1 MLTSAKGLGGGFPV
15 GAMMVKEEYAA
26 LGPGNHGSTFGGNP
40 LAMAAVKA
48 VLGVINDPAFLEEV
62 RFKGTVLKNALIKL
76 AEAVPGAEVR
86 GEGLL
91 LGLDLGDTDL
101 AREVFEYCLD
111 RRSSR
116 QSGGRNDD
124 PHGAA
129 AHRQQNGG
137 ASGAR
142 YLSRRRLRIDRGE
155 RTRGGGSMSVV
166 IPDLQ
171 NPPPP
176 PSPLSGRDCLTL
188 AEFSPEEISLILDEA
203 IRIKALEKGRIPY
216 RPLRGRTLA
225 MVFQKPSNRTRVS
238 FEVGMYQLGGHAL
251 HLSPEEIQIG
261 KRETPSDT
269 GRVLARYIDAI
280 MVRTFDHGD
289 LEELAGAADVPVVNG
304 LSDAHHPCQ
313 ALADLMTVREELG
326 ALEGTE
332 IAYVGDGNNVA
343 HSLAIAC
350 ALTGT
355 RLTIAHPEGH
365 GPDAEIVDLA
375 DSLGA
380 APRLTGDPA
389 EAVRG
394 AGVVYTDVWA
404 SMGQEAEAKERKQEF
419 APYQVDEGLMDLAAE
434 DAIFLHC
441 LPAHRGEEVTAEVID
456 GPRSRVFD
464 QAENR
469 LHAQKALL
477 YLLMG

>member
-1 MLTSAKGLGGGFPV
+1 MRVA
-15 GAMMVKEEYAA
+15 
-26 LGPGNHGSTFGGNP
+26 
-40 LAMAAVKA
+40 
-48 VLGVINDPAFLEEV
+48 
-62 RFKGTVLKNALIKL
+62 
-76 AEAVPGAEVR
+76 
-86 GEGLL
+86 
-91 LGLDLGDTDL
+91 
-101 AREVFEYCLD
+101 
-111 RRSSR
+111 
-116 QSGGRNDD
+116 
-124 PHGAA
+124 
-129 AHRQQNGG
+129 
-137 ASGAR
+137 
-142 YLSRRRLRIDRGE
+142 
-155 RTRGGGSMSVV
+155 

-171 NPPPP
+171 GSPPP

-188 AEFSPEEISLILDEA
+188 AEFSTEEISLILDEA
-203 IRIKALEKGRIPY
+203 LRMKTLQKGRIPY
-216 RPLRGRTLA
+216 RPLRGLTLA

-289 LEELAGAADVPVVNG
+289 LEELAGAASVPVING
-304 LSDAHHPCQ
+304 LSDTHHPCQ

-326 ALEGTE
+326 TVEGTK

-350 ALTGT
+350 SLTGAE
-355 RLTIAHPEGH
+355 LTIAHPAGH
-365 GPDAEIVDLA
+365 GPDGEIVRLA
-375 DSLGA
+375 SSLGTV
-380 APRLTGDPA
+380 PCLTEDPG
-389 EAVRG
+389 EAVAG
-394 AGVVYTDVWA
+394 ASVVYTDVWA
-404 SMGQEAEAKERKQEF
+404 SMGQETEAEQRKQTF
-419 APYQVDEGLMDLAAE
+419 APYQVDEALMETAAE

-441 LPAHRGEEVTAEVID
+441 LPAHRGQEVTAGVID
-456 GPRSRVFD
+456 GPKSRVFD

>member
-1 MLTSAKGLGGGFPV
+1 
-15 GAMMVKEEYAA
+15 
-26 LGPGNHGSTFGGNP
+26 
-40 LAMAAVKA
+40 
-48 VLGVINDPAFLEEV
+48 
-62 RFKGTVLKNALIKL
+62 
-76 AEAVPGAEVR
+76 
-86 GEGLL
+86 
-91 LGLDLGDTDL
+91 
-101 AREVFEYCLD
+101 
-111 RRSSR
+111 
-116 QSGGRNDD
+116 
-124 PHGAA
+124 
-129 AHRQQNGG
+129 
-137 ASGAR
+137 
-142 YLSRRRLRIDRGE
+142 
-155 RTRGGGSMSVV
+155 MSVV

-171 NPPPP
+171 NAPPP

-188 AEFSPEEISLILDEA
+188 AEFSPDEVSLILDEA
-203 IRIKALEKGRIPY
+203 IRIKTLQKSRIPY

-289 LEELAGAADVPVVNG
+289 LEELAGAADVPVING
-304 LSDAHHPCQ
+304 LSDTHHPCQ

-326 ALEGTE
+326 TVEGTK

-350 ALTGT
+350 ALTGAE
-355 RLTIAHPEGH
+355 LTIAHPEGH
-365 GPDAEIVDLA
+365 GPDKEIVDLTG
-375 DSLGA
+375 SLGA
-380 APRLTGDPA
+380 APRLTEDPR
-389 EAVRG
+389 ESVHG
-394 AGVVYTDVWA
+394 ARVVYTDVWA
-404 SMGQEAEAKERKQEF
+404 SMGQETEAEERKQEF
-419 APYQVDEGLMDLAAE
+419 AAYQVDEELMDLAAE
-434 DAIFLHC
+434 GAIFLHC
-441 LPAHRGEEVTAEVID
+441 LPAHRGQEVTAEVID

-477 YLLMG
+477 YLLIS

>member
-1 MLTSAKGLGGGFPV
+1 V
-15 GAMMVKEEYAA
+15 
-26 LGPGNHGSTFGGNP
+26 
-40 LAMAAVKA
+40 
-48 VLGVINDPAFLEEV
+48 
-62 RFKGTVLKNALIKL
+62 
-76 AEAVPGAEVR
+76 
-86 GEGLL
+86 
-91 LGLDLGDTDL
+91 
-101 AREVFEYCLD
+101 
-111 RRSSR
+111 
-116 QSGGRNDD
+116 
-124 PHGAA
+124 
-129 AHRQQNGG
+129 
-137 ASGAR
+137 
-142 YLSRRRLRIDRGE
+142 
-155 RTRGGGSMSVV
+155 SVA
-166 IPDLQ
+166 ISDLQ
-171 NPPPP
+171 NAPPP

-188 AEFSPEEISLILDEA
+188 AEFSPGEISLILDEA
-203 IRIKALEKGRIPY
+203 LRIKTLQKSRIPY

-269 GRVLARYIDAI
+269 GHVLARYIDAI

-313 ALADLMTVREELG
+313 ALADLMTVCEEFG
-326 ALEGTE
+326 TLEGTK

-350 ALTGT
+350 SLTGT
-355 RLTIAHPEGH
+355 ELTIAHPEGH
-365 GPDAEIVDLA
+365 GPEEEIVRMTS
-375 DSLGA
+375 SLGA
-380 APRLTGDPA
+380 APHLTEDPG
-389 EAVRG
+389 EAVGG
-394 AGVVYTDVWA
+394 ASVVYTDVWA
-404 SMGQEAEAKERKQEF
+404 SMGQETEAEQRKETF
-419 APYQVDEGLMDLAAE
+419 APYQVDEALMETAAE

-441 LPAHRGEEVTAEVID
+441 LPAHRGEEVTAGVID

-477 YLLMG
+477 YLLMS

>member
-1 MLTSAKGLGGGFPV
+1 V
-15 GAMMVKEEYAA
+15 
-26 LGPGNHGSTFGGNP
+26 
-40 LAMAAVKA
+40 
-48 VLGVINDPAFLEEV
+48 
-62 RFKGTVLKNALIKL
+62 
-76 AEAVPGAEVR
+76 
-86 GEGLL
+86 
-91 LGLDLGDTDL
+91 
-101 AREVFEYCLD
+101 
-111 RRSSR
+111 
-116 QSGGRNDD
+116 
-124 PHGAA
+124 
-129 AHRQQNGG
+129 
-137 ASGAR
+137 
-142 YLSRRRLRIDRGE
+142 
-155 RTRGGGSMSVV
+155 SVV

-171 NPPPP
+171 NAPPP

-188 AEFSPEEISLILDEA
+188 GEFESGEMSLILDEA
-203 IRIKALEKGRIPY
+203 VRIKTLQKSRIPY

-304 LSDAHHPCQ
+304 LSDTHHPCQ
-313 ALADLMTVREELG
+313 ALADLMTVREEFGL
-326 ALEGTE
+326 LEGVK
-332 IAYVGDGNNVA
+332 ISYVGDGNNVA

-350 ALTGT
+350 ALSGAEF
-355 RLTIAHPEGH
+355 TIAHPEGH
-365 GPDAEIVDLA
+365 GPEGKIVELA
-375 DSLGA
+375 ASLGA
-380 APRLTGDPA
+380 APQFTEDPR
-389 EAVRG
+389 EAVSDAR
-394 AGVVYTDVWA
+394 VVYTDVWA
-404 SMGQEAEAKERKQEF
+404 SMGQESEAEARKKKFE
-419 APYQVDEGLMDLAAE
+419 PYQVDEELMEFAAE

-441 LPAHRGEEVTAEVID
+441 LPAHRGEEVTAGVID
-456 GPRSRVFD
+456 GPKSRVFD